1 MTWKIQRK
9 NKKNLYIPIFLPFL
23 CILLQLHAVVSWWQ
37 IHHTSTSPRRE
48 ANVRWGLLI
57 QSPRVPGIWPL
68 WINIVWQIII
78 LITHWDK
85 VYMWCSEWAHTQST
99 CYHNPSILLK
109 RLFQKVKITT
119 VNDTLLYSISSLW
132 CISMWHPLTLSSHCS
147 HSWTGGISHLSSQV
161 HC

>member
-1 MTWKIQRK
+1 MHSLATSCLEPCW
-9 NKKNLYIPIFLPFL
+9 
-23 CILLQLHAVVSWWQ
+23 AMVSWWQ
-37 IHHTSTSPRRE
+37 IHHTSISPRRE

-78 LITHWDK
+78 LMTHWNK

-119 VNDTLLYSISSLW
+119 VKDTLLYIISSLW
-132 CISMWHPLTLSSHCS
+132 CISMWHPPTLSSHCS
-147 HSWTGGISHLSSQV
+147 HSWTFLIYHLKFTVRQSQF
-161 HC
+161 